1 MLASLRSS
9 IDADTAKLDDV
20 TREIG
25 TAFTDGL
32 TAAEQTEREGLQDST
47 KALNKARVAGESALA
62 KAEAERSSLESELHE
77 HLHKRQAEL
86 HEQIEALGDAE
97 EHAEEE
103 GDRKKALAAQKE
115 KLKSLKKEIA
125 RVGSEQDDGRDAA
138 ADGDRPDERDHRDEP
153 IVVPAIGRRRR
164 ASSPPIVVLA
174 IGRRRRASS
183 PPIVVPAIGR
193 RRRASSPIVADRR
206 RRASSPSS

>member
-1 MLASLRSS
+1 MCIRDRFHAGGGGAASAAAAAASAALRRGRRRRRRS
-9 IDADTAKLDDV
+9 DLERRV
-20 TREIG
+20 QLG
-25 TAFTDGL
+25 VG
-32 TAAEQTEREGLQDST
+32 AAGG
-47 KALNKARVAGESALA
+47 A
-62 KAEAERSSLESELHE
+62 LESELHE

-138 ADGDRPDERDHRDEP
+138 ARAAEVAEELKSKLADAKKQAASEEKELDRLLSRKTMLQAKLDDYNAHKAKLGSLPMDAFDLSLIH
-153 IVVPAIGRRRR
+153 I
-164 ASSPPIVVLA
+164 
-174 IGRRRRASS
+174 
-183 PPIVVPAIGR
+183 
-193 RRRASSPIVADRR
+193 
-206 RRASSPSS
+206 